1 MSQKWSQK
9 VPGISR
15 KIPEISPETP
25 KDVPGIPREPQRT
38 PKARISN
45 QKDLRRPPK
54 VSPRTPNDPRR
65 SPRDA
70 LRTHKSLQKT
80 PQEAPK
86 TTRNKPKIQ
95 IENRRKRH
103 RDSDST
109 DATLKQDYVEND
121 LGPAECAERLNKK
134 ALRASR
140 QAETV
145 IETVP
150 FDSCRSCVAG
160 LMVVVVVVVVR
171 FLSLRFVC
179 WLRKWCRWYAGGC
192 MDFRLEL
199 WFPLGLLQV
208 PFWTR
213 LGVF

>member
-1 MSQKWSQK
+1 MFPVGFYPYCFTFELDIFHFVFSS
-9 VPGISR
+9 ILLTFSNSR
-15 KIPEISPETP
+15 RLIFF
-25 KDVPGIPREPQRT
+25 
-38 PKARISN
+38 
-45 QKDLRRPPK
+45 LF
-54 VSPRTPNDPRR
+54 
-65 SPRDA
+65 
-70 LRTHKSLQKT
+70 
-80 PQEAPK
+80 
-86 TTRNKPKIQ
+86 IQ
-95 IENRRKRH
+95 
-103 RDSDST
+103 
-109 DATLKQDYVEND
+109 
-121 LGPAECAERLNKK
+121 

-140 QAETV
+140 QAETI